1 MRNTTANGE
10 SCGSGSIVP
19 ASSPKPGLV
28 IARLWIETPT
38 ISCDPLSHFVDPECC
53 FLPSHSIS
61 PLLAAGILSGSSC
74 KPLPALRFSTTLA
87 RESPSRPIP
96 ADELLMTARSL
107 QKAAFIIE
115 RLKVRGRSLL
125 IKIERYEMSVI
136 NKVELKRDERS
147 LFIFL
152 TLFNITLAG
161 LFLLA
166 CFYQR

>member
-1 MRNTTANGE
+1 
-10 SCGSGSIVP
+10 
-19 ASSPKPGLV
+19 
-28 IARLWIETPT
+28 
-38 ISCDPLSHFVDPECC
+38 
-53 FLPSHSIS
+53 
-61 PLLAAGILSGSSC
+61 
-74 KPLPALRFSTTLA
+74 
-87 RESPSRPIP
+87 
-96 ADELLMTARSL
+96 MTARPL
-107 QKAAFIIE
+107 HKDAFIIE

-136 NKVELKRDERS
+136 NKEELKRDERS